1 MSLSPEIQELQKAI
15 EAVKKN
21 TVKALASI
29 VQDLV
34 DLTHKGKV
42 EQIIITKYKKR
53 VIAGDPYNQISIRIS
68 IPEEAK
74 NKDKKEA
81 KNKDKKISFY
91 LGVNEEREKDLLME
105 GKKLDTDLAK
115 KFVEINSTLN
125 LLNMVCKNEIP
136 SHVDEKF
143 KDFQSSNDQFFVFSL
158 SRLNLEGNWTEEVA
172 KDWPML
178 PSYLEP
184 LVNLNGSESKKTLFS
199 KLRRKP

>member
-53 VIAGDPYNQISIRIS
+53 VIAGEPYNQISIRIS
-68 IPEEAK
+68 IPE
-74 NKDKKEA
+74 EA

-91 LGVNEEREKDLLME
+91 LGVNEEREKDLLRE

-143 KDFQSSNDQFFVFSL
+143 KDFQSSNDQLFVFSL
-158 SRLNLEGNWTEEVA
+158 SRLNLEGNWTEEIA

-199 KLRRKP
+199 KLKRKP

>member
-74 NKDKKEA
+74 NK
-81 KNKDKKISFY
+81 NKKISFY
-91 LGVNEEREKDLLME
+91 LGVNEEREKDLLRE

-143 KDFQSSNDQFFVFSL
+143 KDFQSSNDQLFVFSL
-158 SRLNLEGNWTEEVA
+158 SRLNLEGNWTEEIA

-199 KLRRKP
+199 KLKRKP